1 MSVFAFGVAGC
12 GDSGDSSSADSSAET
27 SESATAESGATESDT
42 AESSGES
49 ATLDD
54 ALAELR
60 GHYDWIL
67 PRQSVA
73 GQFIDALA
81 CLTAEGI
88 DAKDQS
94 SNTSGEVIGIDYSGG
109 RTTISFEESEDDA
122 EITAMVAEDYGEV
135 IQVGSVVA
143 SIDPSADTAD
153 TAVIESCITA

>member
-12 GDSGDSSSADSSAET
+12 GDSSSSESSAET
-27 SESATAESGATESDT
+27 SESATAETESTGSDST
-42 AESSGES
+42 GSSGES
-49 ATLDD
+49 ATL
-54 ALAELR
+54 
-60 GHYDWIL
+60 
-67 PRQSVA
+67 V
-73 GQFIDALA
+73 DALA
-81 CLTAEGI
+81 CLNAEGI

-122 EITAMVAEDYGEV
+122 EITAMVSEDYGEV

-143 SIDPSADTAD
+143 SIDPSADAAD

>member
-1 MSVFAFGVAGC
+1 MGESWFRPSLWASVLVMSVFAFGVAGC
-12 GDSGDSSSADSSAET
+12 GDSGDSSPADSSAET

-49 ATLDD
+49 ATLD
-54 ALAELR
+54 
-60 GHYDWIL
+60 
-67 PRQSVA
+67 
-73 GQFIDALA
+73 DALA

-135 IQVGSVVA
+135 IQVGSVVG